1 MIFTVRQN
9 WALPKRTI
17 WSRNIVKCNW
27 GNLFGFH
34 SNSDSFFKQ
43 GFHGKGSLVFYFALT
58 PPDHSIS
65 ESLRVRFTVTPLV
78 PLTSSAHSDRYMAYF
93 HRGEARES
101 LGDFNGAIEDYNI
114 SISINPKAALP
125 YLRRGKLKVSIN
137 DINGACLDFYSA
149 TELGAPEAYD
159 LVKKYCQM

>member
-1 MIFTVRQN
+1 MGCAKLRTTDYKGAADAFRMVV
-9 WALPKRTI
+9 ALKP
-17 WSRNIVKCNW
+17 
-27 GNLFGFH
+27 
-34 SNSDSFFKQ
+34 DS
-43 GFHGKGSLVFYFALT
+43 
-58 PPDHSIS
+58 
-65 ESLRVRFTVTPLV
+65 
-78 PLTSSAHSDRYMAYF
+78 YMAYF